1 MADNLTSQVRNIAQV
16 TTAVANGDLTK
27 KIDVDA
33 QGEILQLK
41 TTINTMVDQLSSFAG
56 EVTRVAREVGSEGRL
71 GGQAEVEGVSGT
83 WKRLTE
89 SVNELASNL
98 TRQVRAIASV
108 ASSVARGDLSKVVAV
123 EARGEVA
130 ELGDNVNL
138 MVANLR
144 ETTRANQQQDW
155 LKTNLARIAGLMQ
168 GHRDLMEVARLIMSE
183 VTPLASAQYG
193 AFYLAEETEGEREL
207 VLKTGYGVGKDQI
220 DRVRFTFG
228 DRLVGQA
235 AVEHKPILVD
245 DLPAGYITIG
255 TGLGHASP
263 ANVIVL
269 PILFE
274 NRVLGAIELA
284 SFSPFSDVHLAFFDQ
299 FVETIGVTINTIT
312 ANSRTEALLAESQR
326 LTVELQDR
334 SSELQ
339 RQQAELRRSNAEL
352 EEKAALLAKQNRA
365 IEMQNFQI
373 EQARRTL
380 EERAEQLAQS
390 SRYKSEFLT
399 NMSHELRTPLN
410 SLLVL
415 AKLLSGNPDKNL
427 TAKQVELIKTI
438 HESGSDL
445 LRLINDMLDLS
456 KVEAG
461 KMELHP
467 QRISLTELIDY
478 VDATF
483 RPMAADKGLAFDV
496 YAEPGLPLELYTDE
510 QRLQQVLRNLLS
522 NAVKFTSTGEV
533 RLTVRRPEEVE
544 FVDPILAESPDVIG
558 LSVTD
563 TGIGIDQHNL
573 RSIFEAFQQADGTTS
588 RRYGGTGLG
597 LSISRDIAALLG
609 GEIHVSSRP
618 GQGSTFT
625 LFMPVRYNGPVDTAL
640 AAPSDKRTPALPA
653 PIPETPLE
661 VAEAPEEPYIEQP
674 IDDEV
679 LSGRKILIVDDD
691 VRNIFALTCVLEQYG
706 IEVLYAE
713 NGREG
718 IDTLDRNEDVD
729 LVLMDVMMPEL
740 DGYATTEAVRRMPQF
755 ADLPI
760 IALTA
765 KAMKG
770 DREKSIESGASDY
783 VPKPVD
789 ADHLLD
795 IMRAWLSRP
804 RT

>member
-1 MADNLTSQVRNIAQV
+1 
-16 TTAVANGDLTK
+16 
-27 KIDVDA
+27 
-33 QGEILQLK
+33 
-41 TTINTMVDQLSSFAG
+41 
-56 EVTRVAREVGSEGRL
+56 
-71 GGQAEVEGVSGT
+71 
-83 WKRLTE
+83 
-89 SVNELASNL
+89 
-98 TRQVRAIASV
+98 
-108 ASSVARGDLSKVVAV
+108 
-123 EARGEVA
+123 
-130 ELGDNVNL
+130 
-138 MVANLR
+138 
-144 ETTRANQQQDW
+144 
-155 LKTNLARIAGLMQ
+155 
-168 GHRDLMEVARLIMSE
+168 
-183 VTPLASAQYG
+183 
-193 AFYLAEETEGEREL
+193 
-207 VLKTGYGVGKDQI
+207 
-220 DRVRFTFG
+220 
-228 DRLVGQA
+228 
-235 AVEHKPILVD
+235 
-245 DLPAGYITIG
+245 
-255 TGLGHASP
+255 
-263 ANVIVL
+263 
-269 PILFE
+269 
-274 NRVLGAIELA
+274 
-284 SFSPFSDVHLAFFDQ
+284 
-299 FVETIGVTINTIT
+299 
-312 ANSRTEALLAESQR
+312 
-326 LTVELQDR
+326 
-334 SSELQ
+334 
-339 RQQAELRRSNAEL
+339 
-352 EEKAALLAKQNRA
+352 
-365 IEMQNFQI
+365 
-373 EQARRTL
+373 
-380 EERAEQLAQS
+380 
-390 SRYKSEFLT
+390 
-399 NMSHELRTPLN
+399 MSHELRTPLN

-467 QRISLTELIDY
+467 QRITLSELVDY

-496 YAEPGLPLELYTDE
+496 YAEPGLPHELYTDE

-522 NAVKFTSTGEV
+522 NAVKFTSSGEV
-533 RLTVRRPEEVE
+533 RLTVRRPEDVT
-544 FVDPILAESPDVIG
+544 FVDSKLAENPDVIG
-558 LSVTD
+558 LAVTD
-563 TGIGIDQHNL
+563 TGIGIEEHNL

-597 LSISRDIAALLG
+597 LSISRDIAQLLG

-618 GQGSTFT
+618 GDGSTFT
-625 LFMPVRYNGPVDTAL
+625 LYLPVRYAGPVDTAL
-640 AAPSDKRTPALPA
+640 AAPSESRPASLPA
-653 PIPETPLE
+653 PDDPVELS
-661 VAEAPEEPYIEQP
+661 EAEEPYIEQP

-718 IDTLDRNEDVD
+718 IDTLDRNEDID